1 MPKGKIKNPGWITC
15 KCQYCEKEF
24 QYYRDTSTI
33 RKSCYECIPEGK
45 GNDAALIRRLIKKK
59 AVKYKGNKCYC
70 CNQQYPL
77 VVYDFHHLDPFQK
90 DFSLGDKTSTV
101 KWEKVQIEI
110 DKCILVCANCH
121 RQIPNGDIILD
132 QEQKDNVCE

>member
-1 MPKGKIKNPGWITC
+1 MPKGRIKNPGWITC

-33 RKSCYECIPEGK
+33 RKSCYECIPEGE
-45 GNDAALIRRLIKKK
+45 GNNAALIRRLIKKK

-77 VVYDFHHLDPFQK
+77 VVYDFHHLNPSQK

-110 DKCILVCANCH
+110 DKCILVFANCH
-121 RQIPNGDIILD
+121 RQIHNGDIILD